1 MPSYKGSDDRKVRG
15 YCGVTNPKASPP
27 TVGETEAVRSAIT
40 LHANLNDV
48 QSVWVEERRVPD
60 PTNDE
65 HTHTVWTEKNRDR
78 ERERSTT
85 SCFGCTQAPNTE
97 HTLST
102 GQKKSKPTTGHR
114 DGEASGIAN
123 TSFGIKGR
131 SSGREWL
138 WAGTKDSAPKINN

>member
-78 ERERSTT
+78 EREKHHKLLWVHT
-85 SCFGCTQAPNTE
+85 SPQHRTHPEHRPEKEQTHDGTQRR
-97 HTLST
+97 
-102 GQKKSKPTTGHR
+102 GGIRHR
-114 DGEASGIAN
+114 QHQ
-123 TSFGIKGR
+123 
-131 SSGREWL
+131 L
-138 WAGTKDSAPKINN
+138 WN